1 MSGPRPKLAREAL
14 LFCALTTS
22 ANQSPDEL
30 TTLREL
36 VSALQ
41 SALEETRKENSLLRQ
56 KIDALCRR
64 VFGSSS
70 EKIDAAQLEL
80 LLQLVNTDAAS
91 GQQPPAIEKAAEPA
105 RSRKGK
111 SPRVPEN
118 LPVVEQVIEPV
129 EVVEQPGQWRL
140 IGQEVSE
147 QLDYEPARFLR
158 RRIIR
163 KKYVHVSDPDRAPI
177 LAPLPEKLLERGVA
191 GPGLLAHI
199 LVSKYCDHLPLYR
212 QEQIFAQR
220 HKINLPRATLARWV
234 ELCADWLQPIY
245 EQIRTGVMAGGY
257 AQVDETPVAYLAPGN
272 GQTKQGYLWTACR
285 PRGDVFYRW
294 ETSRAAECL
303 ERMLPRDFKGVLQC
317 DGYSAYP
324 AFAKARA
331 GIELAGC
338 WAHVRRKFH
347 EALGQSPRPAG
358 WIMRQIQHLYRIE
371 GVLRDNKAGPD
382 LRRAVRS
389 HQSQPIVERIKKALV
404 LFKTSRRHL
413 PQSLLG
419 QAIDYALGQWTTLE
433 VFLREGRVEI
443 DNNLVENAIRPT
455 AIGKKN
461 WLFMGEAGAG
471 QRGAIIYTIIETCR
485 KRSINPYAYLRD
497 ILTRLPTL
505 KNTQIPE
512 VTPAAWVKASTK
524 STTPKSKLQLLSEQI
539 CSSPRQRC

>member
-1 MSGPRPKLAREAL
+1 MP
-14 LFCALTTS
+14 S
-22 ANQSPDEL
+22 ANPAPDEL
-30 TTLREL
+30 TSLREL
-36 VSALQ
+36 VSTLQ
-41 SALEETRKENSLLRQ
+41 KENSLLRQ

-64 VFGSSS
+64 IYGSSS

-80 LLQLVNTDAAS
+80 LLQLVNS
-91 GQQPPAIEKAAEPA
+91 GQAVEAKTAAPAEKASEPVHP
-105 RSRKGK
+105 RQER

-118 LPVVEQVIEPV
+118 LPVIEQVIEPQ
-129 EVVEQPGQWRL
+129 EVVEQPDRWRL

-147 QLDYEPARFLR
+147 QLDYEPARFLC

-177 LAPLPEKLLERGVA
+177 LAPLPEKLRERGVA

-220 HKINLPRATLARWV
+220 HKINLPRQTLANWV

-285 PRGDVFYRW
+285 PGGDVFYRW

-303 ERMLPRDFKGVLQC
+303 ERLVPRDFKGVVQS
-317 DGYSAYP
+317 DGYSAYG
-324 AFAKARA
+324 AFIKTRD
-331 GIELAGC
+331 GIKLAGC
-338 WAHVRRKFH
+338 WAHARRKFH
-347 EALGQSPRPAG
+347 EALEQSPRPTG
-358 WIMRQIQHLYRIE
+358 WIMRQIQNLYRIE
-371 GVLRDNKAGPD
+371 SVLRESNAGPK
-382 LRRAVRS
+382 LREAVRS
-389 HQSQPIVERIKKALV
+389 HQSGPIVERIKKALL
-404 LFKTSRRHL
+404 LFKASRRHL

-419 QAIDYALGQWTTLE
+419 QAIDYTLGQWATLE
-433 VFLREGRVEI
+433 VFLRDGRVEV

-461 WLFMGEAGAG
+461 WLFMGEAAAG
-471 QRGAIIYTIIETCR
+471 QRGAIIYTLIETCR
-485 KRSINPYAYLRD
+485 KRAIDPYAYLKD
-497 ILTRLPTL
+497 ILTRLPNL
-505 KNTQIPE
+505 KNTQITE
-512 VTPAAWVKASTK
+512 ITPAAWGKATK
-524 STTPKSKLQLLSEQI
+524 HKP
-539 CSSPRQRC
+539 

>member
-1 MSGPRPKLAREAL
+1 M
-14 LFCALTTS
+14 TS
-22 ANQSPDEL
+22 ANQAPDEL

-36 VSALQ
+36 VSVLQ

-70 EKIDAAQLEL
+70 EKIDAGQLEL
-80 LLQLVNTDAAS
+80 LLQLVNSGAEVEARAAA
-91 GQQPPAIEKAAEPA
+91 PVEKASKAVPQ
-105 RSRKGK
+105 RKERA
-111 SPRVPEN
+111 PRVSEN
-118 LPVVEQVIEPV
+118 LPVVEQVIEPQ
-129 EVVEQPGQWRL
+129 EVIDEPERWRL
-140 IGQEVSE
+140 IGREVSE

-163 KKYVHVSDPDRAPI
+163 KKYVHISDPDRAPI

-199 LVSKYCDHLPLYR
+199 LVSKYADHLPLYR

-220 HKINLPRATLARWV
+220 HKINLPRVTLARWV

-285 PRGDVFYRW
+285 PGGDVFYRW

-303 ERMLPRDFKGVLQC
+303 DRLVPREFKGVLQS
-317 DGYSAYP
+317 DGYSAYG
-324 AFAKARA
+324 AFIKTRSA
-331 GIELAGC
+331 IELAGC
-338 WAHVRRKFH
+338 WAHARRKFH
-347 EALGQSPRPAG
+347 EALEQSPRPAG

-371 GVLRDNKAGPD
+371 AALRESKAGAR
-382 LRRAVRS
+382 LRQAVRS

-404 LFKTSRRHL
+404 VFKASRRHL

-419 QAIDYALGQWTTLE
+419 QAIDYTLGQWPTLE
-433 VFLREGRVEI
+433 VFLRNGKVEI

-471 QRGAIIYTIIETCR
+471 QRGAIIYTLVETCR
-485 KRSINPYAYLRD
+485 KRGIDPYKYLRD
-497 ILTRLPTL
+497 VLTRLPTL
-505 KNTQIPE
+505 KNTQISE
-512 VTPAAWVKASTK
+512 VAPDAWAKALSKPAAITS
-524 STTPKSKLQLLSEQI
+524 
-539 CSSPRQRC
+539 